1 MIVLVYQVPKKAAP
15 RVPVCQLFSC
25 CTRLAGALGTEC
37 ESCLGS
43 LSDQED
49 DWLDEGVT
57 GQRECLSPGLAG
69 QGPPPLHPG
78 GTDSIH
84 WANRSGRALKSNGL
98 LLNKVLL

>member
-43 LSDQED
+43 LSDQETRGS
-49 DWLDEGVT
+49 LDRGSACPLGLQDRGHHPSIPGAPT
-57 GQRECLSPGLAG
+57 PSIGQTEVV
-69 QGPPPLHPG
+69 
-78 GTDSIH
+78 
-84 WANRSGRALKSNGL
+84 AL
-98 LLNKVLL
+98 